1 MANQLR
7 DLLMANDRRLLKKI
21 LDILMSV
28 VLSAVYY
35 LVLIVVIGALEMVGI
50 NSNILNRCLEAIFGI
65 FVGVQLFALVV
76 TLLVVKKNFA
86 STDKFLAD
94 IDRLLS
100 NRGR

>member
-21 LDILMSV
+21 LDILMFV

-65 FVGVQLFALVV
+65 FVGVHFFALVV
-76 TLLVVKKNFA
+76 TLLVAKKNFA

-100 NRGR
+100 NQGR

>member
-21 LDILMSV
+21 INILHFV
-28 VLSAVYY
+28 VSNAIYY

-65 FVGVQLFALVV
+65 FVGMQLFALVV
-76 TLLVVKKNFA
+76 FKNFA

-100 NRGR
+100 DQGR